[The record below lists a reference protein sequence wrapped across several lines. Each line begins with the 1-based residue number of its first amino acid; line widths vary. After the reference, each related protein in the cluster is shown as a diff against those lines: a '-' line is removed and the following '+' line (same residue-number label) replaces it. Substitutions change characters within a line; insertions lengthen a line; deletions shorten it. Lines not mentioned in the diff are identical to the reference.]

1 MKPCGSQLFFLLWVD
16 CAGVKLWHCESPG
29 TAELVAG
36 QCPNPPLLSIAA
48 EVGWHLISTFNSKG
62 SAEVFWKRSD
72 WFGSSLGA
80 VQLFKGE
87 EWNCPIPLKQDD
99 CMVATTNL
107 RAEAAPLSCSLRV
120 AEAPLPVLQILP
132 CCAGALGLADSSG
145 RKVQGESP
153 TTVGRPTSES
163 CHLSVGQS
171 QPSLSRKSGAFT
183 GRGSVVVPCL
193 GKFHWKFRLLLQDTN
208 MVYRILETE
217 LSVARE
223 IFEVTK

>member
-1 MKPCGSQLFFLLWVD
+1 M
-16 CAGVKLWHCESPG
+16 E
-29 TAELVAG
+29 T
-36 QCPNPPLLSIAA
+36 
-48 EVGWHLISTFNSKG
+48 
-62 SAEVFWKRSD
+62 D

-87 EWNCPIPLKQDD
+87 EWNCPIPLKQD

-107 RAEAAPLSCSLRV
+107 RAEAAPLSCSPLCV

-132 CCAGALGLADSSG
+132 CCAGALGLADSLG
-145 RKVQGESP
+145 RKVEGESP
-153 TTVGRPTSES
+153 TTVERPTSES

-171 QPSLSRKSGAFT
+171 QPSLSHKSGVFT

-193 GKFHWKFRLLLQDTN
+193 GKFHWKSRLLLQDTN
-208 MVYRILETE
+208 VVYRILKTE

-223 IFEVTK
+223 IFEVTE